1 MTTDERRVLVW
12 RRTVLAGSET
22 FIRNQLDAMSRWEP
36 VLTGLELKESALS
49 RPDDWAMVAPDS
61 TAADLRRKWFTLA
74 RRSRKLSRWIDQSGA
89 SLIHAHFVSDAVD
102 VLPIARRC
110 DLPLVVTAHG
120 FDVTSWHTEPGPLGV
135 LRRRRLRAVMDQAHT
150 LVAVSEFIK
159 QRLIALGAPEEKV
172 VVLPIG
178 VPTAAPRPAPRLGAP
193 EIVFVGRLVEKKG
206 VRDLLTAVSLIDPA
220 LRPRVN
226 IVGDGPLRHELQ
238 NLASELGI
246 EAVFHGQADP
256 AMVRDALAKASF
268 FVAPSKTAA
277 SGDSEGFGMVFL
289 EAALAEL
296 PIVAYRHGGVPEAV
310 ASGLNG
316 LLVPEGSVEELSRA
330 IRSLIE
336 SPEDAAAMGA
346 AGRRRVLEEFDVAD
360 LTPRLEELYDRV
372 AKG

>member
-1 MTTDERRVLVW
+1 MTTDERRVLIW

-36 VLTGLELKESALS
+36 VLTGLELKRSALS
-49 RPDDWAMVAPDS
+49 RSEDWALIERDS
-61 TAADLRRKWFTLA
+61 GTAKLQRKWFTLT
-74 RRSRKLSRWIDQSGA
+74 RRSRRLGKWIDQSGTT
-89 SLIHAHFVSDAVD
+89 LIHAHFVSDAVD
-102 VLPIARRC
+102 VLPIARRSN
-110 DLPLVVTAHG
+110 LPLVVTAHG
-120 FDVTSWHTEPGPLGV
+120 FDVTSWHAEPGPVGA
-135 LRRRRLRAVMDQAHT
+135 LRRRRLREVMDQAHT

-178 VPTAAPRPAPRLGAP
+178 VPASAPRPAPRSGAR

-206 VRDLLTAVSLIDPA
+206 VRDLLTAVSLIDPS

-226 IVGDGPLRHELQ
+226 IVGDGPLRHDLED
-238 NLASELGI
+238 LARELGI

-256 AMVRDALAKASF
+256 GMVRDALARASL

-310 ASGLNG
+310 ANGLNG
-316 LLVPEGSVEELSRA
+316 LLVTEGSVEELSDA
-330 IRSLIE
+330 IRHLIE
-336 SPEDAAAMGA
+336 SPEEASAMGI
-346 AGRRRVLEEFDVAD
+346 AGRRRVLEQFDIAA
-360 LTPRLEELYDRV
+360 LTPRLEDLYDRV
-372 AKG
+372 VDG